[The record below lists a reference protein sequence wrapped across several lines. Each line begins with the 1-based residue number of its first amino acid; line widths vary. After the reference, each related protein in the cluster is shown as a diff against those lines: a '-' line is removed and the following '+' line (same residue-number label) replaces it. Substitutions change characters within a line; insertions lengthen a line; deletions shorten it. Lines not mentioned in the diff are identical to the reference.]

1 VKYKAIVFDW
11 DGTLM
16 DSVSKIVETM
26 QSSAKHLGL
35 PIPNYDQA
43 KDVIGMSLLPAL
55 KQLFNIHD
63 DKAAMDLFHTYK
75 KQFKDHAQISSPLFN
90 GAIELLEM
98 LKQRGYILAVAT
110 GKGRQGLD
118 HNWHHSNT
126 KHFFS
131 ASKTA
136 DDAQSKPS
144 PDMLQQI
151 LSELNLSADQVL
163 MVGDTT
169 YDMAMAEAI
178 NMDRIGVSFGVH
190 SADTLQKHKPL
201 AVIDALNELLLHV

>member
-16 DSVSKIVETM
+16 DSIGKIVESM

-35 PIPNYDQA
+35 PIPDYNQA
-43 KDVIGMSLLPAL
+43 KNVIGISLLPAL
-55 KQLFNIHD
+55 KQLFNIDD
-63 DKAAMDLFHTYK
+63 DKAATDLFHTYK
-75 KQFKDHAQISSPLFN
+75 EQFKDHTQISSPLFS
-90 GAIELLEM
+90 GAIELLEN
-98 LKQRGYILAVAT
+98 LKQRGYILAIAT
-110 GKGRQGLD
+110 GKGRQGLV
-118 HNWHHSNT
+118 HNWQHSNT
-126 KHFFS
+126 GHFFS
-131 ASKTA
+131 VSRTA

-151 LSELNLSADQVL
+151 LCELNLSADQVL

-201 AVIDALNELLLHV
+201 AVIDTLQELLLHV

>member
-1 VKYKAIVFDW
+1 
-11 DGTLM
+11 M
-16 DSVSKIVETM
+16 DSIGKIVESM

-35 PIPNYDQA
+35 PTPSFEQA
-43 KDVIGMSLLPAL
+43 KEVIGISLLPAL
-55 KQLFNIHD
+55 KQLFNIQD
-63 DKAAMDLFHTYK
+63 EKTALALAHTYK
-75 KQFKDHAQISSPLFN
+75 EYFKEHTQLISPLFS
-90 GAIELLEM
+90 GAVQLLQS

-110 GKGRQGLD
+110 GKGRQGLE
-118 HNWHHSNT
+118 HNWQHSNT

-131 ASKTA
+131 ASRTA

-144 PDMLQQI
+144 PDMLQQL
-151 LSELNLSADQVL
+151 LSELNLTVEQVL

-190 SADTLQKHKPL
+190 DANTLQKHKPL
-201 AVIDALNELLLHV
+201 AVIDSLQELLLHV

>member
-1 VKYKAIVFDW
+1 MFDW

-16 DSVSKIVETM
+16 DSISKIVETM

-43 KDVIGMSLLPAL
+43 KNVIGISLLPAL
-55 KQLFNIHD
+55 QQLFNIED
-63 DKAAMDLFHTYK
+63 EKAAMELFHTYK
-75 KQFKDHAQISSPLFN
+75 QHFKDHAQVSSPLFN
-90 GAIELLEM
+90 GAIALLEA

-110 GKGRQGLD
+110 GKARQGLE
-118 HNWHHSNT
+118 HNWLHSNT

-131 ASKTA
+131 TSRTA

-151 LSELNLSADQVL
+151 LSELDLSAEHVL
-163 MVGDTT
+163 MVGDSI

-190 SADTLQKHKPL
+190 SAQILQKHKPL
-201 AVIDALNELLLHV
+201 AVIDSLDELLLHV

>member
-16 DSVSKIVETM
+16 DSISKIVETM
-26 QSSAKHLGL
+26 QSSAEHLGL
-35 PIPNYDQA
+35 PVPDYDHA
-43 KDVIGMSLLPAL
+43 KDVIGISLLPAL
-55 KQLFNIHD
+55 KQLFNIQD
-63 DKAAMDLFHTYK
+63 EKAAMDLFHIYK
-75 KQFKDHAQISSPLFN
+75 KHFKNHTQTSSPLFN
-90 GAIELLEM
+90 GAIELLEK
-98 LKQRGYILAVAT
+98 LKQQGYILAVAT
-110 GKGRQGLD
+110 GKGRQGLE

-131 ASKTA
+131 ASRTA

-144 PDMLQQI
+144 PDMLHQI
-151 LSELNLSADQVL
+151 LSELNLSAHQVL

-169 YDMAMAEAI
+169 YDMAMAESI

-201 AVIDALNELLLHV
+201 AIIDALDELLLHV